1 MKKKRKKRNFGIRY
15 RRYQILFAVLFGTF
29 FLSFLLEWFLWGSGN
44 WQSSEMREGILS
56 LLLPLFLYEGA
67 VYLVTFLSGITVYAP
82 AAAVFVSAGR
92 GMLSSFV
99 LASLFPAESGRDYG
113 LAVLFLFFSVASAWL
128 YSGYSGFC
136 ASVSLRLFWDG
147 IRKDP
152 REEEKMFGGVM
163 FNSSLFCNTVNFRFL
178 FSYCTVFF
186 SALALEFFLLF
197 LYALLRSLI
206 V

>member
-1 MKKKRKKRNFGIRY
+1 MKKRRKRREFGIRY
-15 RRYQILFAVLFGTF
+15 RRYQYLFALFFGI
-29 FLSFLLEWFLWGSGN
+29 FLISFLLEWFLWGSGN
-44 WQSSEMREGILS
+44 FRLSELREGLVS
-56 LLLPLFLYEGA
+56 LLFPLFLYEGSL
-67 VYLVTFLSGITVYAP
+67 YLFTFLAGVTVYAP
-82 AAAVFVSAGR
+82 AVGILFSAARGLFSA
-92 GMLSSFV
+92 FA
-99 LASLFPAESGRDYG
+99 LASLFPAESGTSYAIG
-113 LAVLFLFFSVASAWL
+113 ALLFCLSLCSAWL

-186 SALALEFFLLF
+186 SGLALEFFLLF
-197 LYALLRSLI
+197 LYALLRSL
-206 V
+206 VV